1 MIEAGERLDGRSEK
15 MPTRFDIDLLECIYC
30 GYCVEACPMDAI
42 RMDSGIYSVVSESRE
57 DMVMGLEQL
66 LQTDGAF
73 AEDEYQK
80 GAR

>member
-1 MIEAGERLDGRSEK
+1 

-57 DMVMGLEQL
+57 EMVMGLEQL
-66 LQTDGAF
+66 LETPGAF
-73 AEDEYQK
+73 DEEEYQK